1 MSTSEKSFLTFLYF
15 LKAERIALYERVH
28 EAHNNGYK
36 FIIIVDEE
44 HLNKT
49 VKAEAVIEYVNP
61 EYIVRVSATTKTN
74 KESEFIK
81 IDELEVINA
90 GLITRALYINENVSN
105 ESILSNEHEY
115 LLELAIN
122 KRKAIKEEYLK
133 LGIQVNPLIIIQVPS
148 KSDDLI
154 KQIEKILEQK
164 ESFIE
169 KSFIDLPK
177 WRSKIFSALDLHI
190 PYFHRNLFH

>member
-1 MSTSEKSFLTFLYF
+1 M
-15 LKAERIALYERVH
+15 
-28 EAHNNGYK
+28 
-36 FIIIVDEE
+36 
-44 HLNKT
+44 
-49 VKAEAVIEYVNP
+49 NP

-74 KESEFIK
+74 KEAEFIK

-105 ESILSNEHEY
+105 EFTLSNEHEY

-154 KQIEKILEQK
+154 KQIEKILEEK
-164 ESFIE
+164 EYSYDR
-169 KSFIDLPK
+169 KK
-177 WRSKIFSALDLHI
+177 FSNMAI
-190 PYFHRNLFH
+190 R